1 MAGKSVLL
9 STAKVLLGVAAGA
22 LLVVAFGR
30 PMWPSRHSAPGL
42 WSTYDG
48 SLKDARYIDLT
59 HAFAPGQPRGAGL
72 ADLSVSAA
80 TAAAD
85 VPGVVKAGEAIG
97 YERQGVGITAY
108 RFGSDQIGTQLDPPA
123 HWSDRGATIS
133 DLPATYA
140 VRPLVVIDVAAKV
153 RADPGYVATPADI
166 EAWEARH
173 GRVPSGSVVMFRSG
187 WAKLFGD
194 PARFAASPRPG
205 IGIPAL
211 QLLHRDRHILFHGHE
226 TLDTDD
232 TPNFAAEAWLLRH
245 DYAQAENVA
254 NLDQLPE
261 AGALIVIG
269 FARPLGGTGGLAR
282 FVAIVP
288 RDWPHGVTIAEAPGA
303 PLPRQPGPL
312 RRGLDGVLRPAA
324 VSLP

>member
-1 MAGKSVLL
+1 MAGKSGLL
-9 STAKVLLGVAAGA
+9 STIKLLAAVAAGA
-22 LLVVAFGR
+22 LLVVGFDR
-30 PMWPSRHSAPGL
+30 LMLPSRHSPPGL
-42 WSTYDG
+42 WSIYKA
-48 SLKDARYIDLT
+48 SLEGARYIDLT

-133 DLPATYA
+133 DLPPTYA
-140 VRPLVVIDVAAKV
+140 VRPLVVVDVAAKV
-153 RADPGYVATPADI
+153 RADPGYVAAPADI
-166 EAWEARH
+166 LAWEARH
-173 GRVPSGSVVMFRSG
+173 GRVPAGSVVMFRSG
-187 WAKLFGD
+187 WAKYFGD
-194 PARFAASPRPG
+194 PARFAASPHPG

-211 QLLHRDRHILFHGHE
+211 QLLHRDRRILFHGHE

-232 TPNFAAEAWLLRH
+232 TPNFAAEAWLLRNN
-245 DYAQAENVA
+245 YAQAENVA

-269 FARPLGGTGGLAR
+269 FAKPQGGTGGLAR

-288 RDWPHGVTIAEAPGA
+288 PDWPHGVTIAEAPGA
-303 PLPRQPGPL
+303 PLPIQARPL
-312 RRGLDGVLRPAA
+312 RRGADGVLRADA
-324 VSLP
+324 VSP